1 MVDGVHQDATGMY
14 RYADAELNVN
24 HAYILPGLRRIL
36 ASQTPTLH
44 GSRIFDLGCGNGAVA
59 AELTRWGFEVVG
71 VDESREGIEKANSHY
86 PQIQLFK
93 GSTYDDLAGLY
104 GRFPLVISLEVVEH
118 LFYPKTFASTL
129 YELVTPG
136 GIAIVSTPYHGY
148 LKNIA
153 LAVSGKMDAHFT
165 ALWDCG
171 HIKFWSKTTLR
182 ALLAQAGFS
191 KIDFF
196 RVGRI
201 PPLAKA
207 MIAVARK
214 SG

>member
-36 ASQTPTLH
+36 TSETLSLR

-71 VDESREGIEKANSHY
+71 VDESPEGIEKANSHY
-86 PQIQLFK
+86 PQLQLFA
-93 GSTYDDLAGLY
+93 GSAYDDLAGLY
-104 GRFPLVISLEVVEH
+104 GQFPLVISLEVVEH
-118 LFYPKTFASTL
+118 LFYPKTFSKTL
-129 YELVTPG
+129 YELVAPG
-136 GIAIVSTPYHGY
+136 GVAVVSTPYHGY
-148 LKNIA
+148 IKNIA
-153 LAVSGKMDAHFT
+153 LAVSGKMDKHFT

-171 HIKFWSKTTLR
+171 HIKFWSRRTLR
-182 ALLAQAGFS
+182 VLLEQAGFS
-191 KIDFF
+191 RIDFF

-201 PPLAKA
+201 PPLAKS
-207 MIAVARK
+207 MFAVARK
-214 SG
+214 SI